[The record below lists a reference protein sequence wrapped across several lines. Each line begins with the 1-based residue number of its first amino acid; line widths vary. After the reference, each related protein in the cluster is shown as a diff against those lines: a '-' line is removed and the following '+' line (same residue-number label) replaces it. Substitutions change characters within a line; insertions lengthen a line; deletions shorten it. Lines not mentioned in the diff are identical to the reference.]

1 MFNGDIYESLK
12 GRNLKIGPS
21 LGGAAR
27 YGRLDGEP
35 VVIKN
40 KKVILDALWKDELK
54 PAFGLQK
61 VGTSYFEREK
71 IIILKYHKNLG
82 TVQKVIGKV
91 KPEAF
96 GDWFW
101 RLCVFDYSLSNGD
114 RHSNNILVLS
124 PTKLLAIDE
133 AMKLREPLMWCPRFD
148 PKVKKVILQSIADI
162 HTRVQLQE
170 KIVSLITV
178 DIEERIR
185 EVYARYPALDSFA
198 TFYTCS
204 LFHRTY
210 STIEW
215 LDVMLD
221 KFKWYHLMHE
231 KKKKQALVK
240 HLNKQRRKR

>member
-1 MFNGDIYESLK
+1 MFNGDTYPSLK
-12 GRNLKIGPS
+12 GHNLKVGPS
-21 LGGAAR
+21 MGGAAR
-27 YGRLDGEP
+27 YGRLDGIP

-40 KKVILDALWKDELK
+40 KKVVVDALWKDELK
-54 PAFGLQK
+54 VAFGLK
-61 VGTSYFEREK
+61 KNGTSYFEREQ

-82 TVQKVIGKV
+82 TIQKAIDKV

-101 RLCVFDYSLSNGD
+101 RLCAFDYSISNGD

-124 PTKLLAIDE
+124 PTELMAIDE
-133 AMKLREPLMWCPRFD
+133 ATKIREPLLWCPRFA
-148 PKVKKVILQSIADI
+148 PKIKTVILQSIADI
-162 HTRVQLQE
+162 RTRAQLQE
-170 KIVSLITV
+170 KIASIITV

-185 EVYARYPALDSFA
+185 EVYARYPKLDSFV
-198 TFYTCS
+198 TYYTCS

-210 STIEW
+210 SSVAW

-221 KFKWYHLMHE
+221 KFKWYHLMAE

-240 HLNKQRRKR
+240 HLNRRTKRK